1 MMAAQEHV
9 PRYPEPFAPI
19 LAVPPDATVAG
30 AAEILREN
38 RIGCLVVTGDDG
50 RLIGVVSER
59 DIINRVVA
67 LGVDPSTKLVKNV
80 MTTDVAHCQPD
91 TSMDAAQAIMAE
103 RHIRHLPVVQD
114 GVAVGM
120 ISSRDVMAGQ
130 LQAERERK
138 TAAEQVARL
147 STTLKSLDF
156 REVVDMITREV
167 PSIFQAG
174 RSVLCFPE
182 ELAAGE
188 TVFRASRY
196 KCLCPERELLL
207 RRQEQPDICQH
218 RAVSGDVPGV
228 CQSLGAQSPSIVIP
242 LDVSAPSTDDGEDGP
257 SSYGFLCMCDIDSRS
272 EVSPE
277 TITYKGRLLADVLSM
292 NLINAK
298 LYEEYLQ
305 ARRSSLTDTLTG
317 VGTRRLFEDAL
328 AGESA
333 RAQRYHQTFSLAI
346 IDIDHFKEINDRLG
360 HAVGDKALTSIGAC
374 MTRQK
379 RKPDIVARY
388 GGDEFILLMPETTV
402 EQAVVLLE
410 RIRAQVERTPMPQSH
425 YLTISC
431 GVVSNDGSPGVST
444 GELVRRADL
453 ALYEAKRTGRNRVF
467 CWDSVRRELQYGTVV
482 EDERIEAMENQIGE
496 LLKESRESF
505 LQDLWGL
512 AQALDAKDPYAGRH
526 SENVTHY
533 SVHIAQAMELTPEEI
548 AVIRRAATIH
558 DVGKIGVPDEVLNK
572 KGRLTPEE
580 RRTMEEHPLVSVR
593 ILHKM
598 SFLSKETPIVRHHHE
613 RWDGLGYPDGISGT
627 AIEPGACILA
637 VADAFDAIT
646 CTRTYHDAK
655 TVTEAMTVL
664 AEGAGSQFD
673 PQVVEAMSRWVAQ
686 IKQGLDSPE
695 HILVDDLLNY
705 QPVSRERVE

>member
-1 MMAAQEHV
+1 
-9 PRYPEPFAPI
+9 
-19 LAVPPDATVAG
+19 
-30 AAEILREN
+30 
-38 RIGCLVVTGDDG
+38 VVTGDDDQ
-50 RLIGVVSER
+50 LVGVVSER

-67 LGVDPSTKLVKNV
+67 LGVDPSTELVKNV
-80 MTTDVAHCQPD
+80 MTADVTYCQPD
-91 TSMDAAQAIMAE
+91 TPMDAAQAIMAE
-103 RHIRHLPVVQD
+103 RHIRHLPVVKD

-120 ISSRDVMAGQ
+120 ISSRDVMVGQ
-130 LQAERERK
+130 LQAERDRK

-147 STTLKSLDF
+147 STTLKTLDF
-156 REVVDMITREV
+156 REVVDMITRGV

-182 ELAAGE
+182 GLAAGE
-188 TVFRASRY
+188 TVFRTSRRR
-196 KCLCPERELLL
+196 CLCPERELLL
-207 RRQEQPDICQH
+207 RRQEQPDLCQH
-218 RAVSGDVPGV
+218 CVVSSDVPGL

-242 LDVSAPSTDDGEDGP
+242 LDVSAPSTDNEEDEPGSP
-257 SSYGFLCMCDIDSRS
+257 GFLCMCDIDPGSQ
-272 EVSPE
+272 VSPE
-277 TITYKGRLLADVLSM
+277 TIRYKGGLLADVLSM

-317 VGTRRLFEDAL
+317 VGTRKLFEDAL

-333 RAQRYHQTFSLAI
+333 RTQRYHQTFSLAI
-346 IDIDHFKEINDRLG
+346 IDVDHFKEINDRLG

-402 EQAVVLLE
+402 EQGVVLLE
-410 RIRAQVERTPMPQSH
+410 RIRAQVERIAMPEGH

-431 GVVSNDGSPGVST
+431 GVVSNDGSAGVSG

-453 ALYEAKRTGRNRVF
+453 ALYEAKRTGRNRVS

-482 EDERIEAMENQIGE
+482 GDEKIEAVENQISQ
-496 LLKESRESF
+496 LLEESRDSF
-505 LQDLWGL
+505 MQNLWGL
-512 AQALDAKDPYAGRH
+512 ARTLNAKDPYASQH

-533 SVHIAQAMELTPEEI
+533 SVHIAQAMDLMPEEI

-558 DVGKIGVPDEVLNK
+558 DVGKIGIPDEILNK
-572 KGRLTPEE
+572 SGRLTPEE
-580 RRTMEEHPLVSVR
+580 RRTMEQHPLVSVR

-598 SFLSKETPIVRHHHE
+598 SFLSKETPAVRHHHE

-627 AIEPGACILA
+627 AIELGARILA

-673 PQVVEAMSRWVAQ
+673 PQIVKAMGRWVAQ
-686 IKQGLDSPE
+686 VKQSLDSPE
-695 HILVDDLLNY
+695 HILVDDLLND
-705 QPVSRERVE
+705 QPVSLERVE